1 LFGEDLD
8 PAFQTREQRAM
19 DELLKW
25 RGEFPIL
32 DRTTY
37 MISNSPGA
45 ILRGVYI
52 EPRAW
57 EN

>member
-1 LFGEDLD
+1 
-8 PAFQTREQRAM
+8 M

-25 RGEFPIL
+25 GGEFPIL

-45 ILRGVYI
+45 IPRGVYI
-52 EPRAW
+52 EPREW